1 MEKRKIILDCDPG
14 HDDAVAIMMAG
25 SYHGFELL
33 GITVEAGNQTIEKT
47 VRNTL
52 NLVQYLGLDVPVAA
66 GKGIPLKRTPM
77 NCAEIHGESGLDGFT
92 FPELKIEA
100 DKRDAVE
107 LIYDLLKAND
117 HVTLVPT
124 GPLTNIAKV
133 ILEHKDVISHIDEIV
148 LMGGSIGHGNVTPA
162 AEFNIV
168 CDPEAADVVFSSG
181 IKVKMLGLDVT
192 RKVLVLPEIIE
203 KMRRIHNKI
212 SDLFVAL
219 MVEFNKNQ
227 KKIFGFDGGPLHDP
241 ATIVSLINDD
251 VIKFQYMNV
260 VIDVTG
266 GPSYGRTNCDQFN
279 YLHQT
284 PNAWV
289 AVDVDVEKYWDEIEN
304 GLRRYSK

>member
-14 HDDAVAIMMAG
+14 HDDAVAIMLAG
-25 SYHGFELL
+25 SYEGFDLL

-47 VRNTL
+47 GRNALNMVR
-52 NLVQYLGLDVPVAA
+52 YLGLDVPVAL
-66 GKGIPLKRTPM
+66 GKGLPLKRKPM

-92 FPELKIEA
+92 FPEYEMKFYE
-100 DKRDAVE
+100 KDAVE
-107 LIYDLLKAND
+107 FIKEQLQENEK
-117 HVTLVPT
+117 VTLVPT
-124 GPLTNIAKV
+124 GPLTNVAKV
-133 ILEHKDVISHIDEIV
+133 IRDYPNLKSHIEEIV

-168 CDPEAADVVFSSG
+168 CDPEAADIVFSSG

-192 RKVLVLPEIIE
+192 RKVLVLPNVVSRMKKIG
-203 KMRRIHNKI
+203 NKV
-212 SDLFVAL
+212 SDLFVDL
-219 MVEFNKNQ
+219 MVAFNKTQ
-227 KKIFGFDGGPLHDP
+227 KEVFGFDGGPLHDP
-241 ATIVSLINDD
+241 VTIVSLINDD
-251 VIKFQYMNV
+251 VVKFQYMNV

-279 YLHQT
+279 YLHQK

-289 AVDVDVEKYWDEIEN
+289 AVDIDVDKYWDEIEN